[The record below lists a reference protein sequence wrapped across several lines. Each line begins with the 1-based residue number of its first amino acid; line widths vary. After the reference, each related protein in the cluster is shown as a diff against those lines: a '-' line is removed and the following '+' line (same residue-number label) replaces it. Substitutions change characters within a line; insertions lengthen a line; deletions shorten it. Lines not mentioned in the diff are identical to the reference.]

1 MKNLFIKTAALLFL
15 SVSLS
20 GCARDLSSSTYT
32 SDSTLNIVLQG
43 QLLSSR
49 HVKIKESDKDEI
61 LSSFGI
67 FYDIRDNN
75 LIGNST
81 GELYINAYYYLSSNL
96 KNEPVTIEEIT
107 KYFEILPV
115 IMSIK
120 GKLND
125 NNFKGI
131 VITES
136 ERDELINLV
145 NYYKAKKVSDSN
157 YQEILNSII
166 EDIAS
171 ITNRNSSQIKE
182 FLAN

>member
-1 MKNLFIKTAALLFL
+1 
-15 SVSLS
+15 
-20 GCARDLSSSTYT
+20 
-32 SDSTLNIVLQG
+32 
-43 QLLSSR
+43 
-49 HVKIKESDKDEI
+49 
-61 LSSFGI
+61 
-67 FYDIRDNN
+67 
-75 LIGNST
+75 
-81 GELYINAYYYLSSNL
+81 
-96 KNEPVTIEEIT
+96 
-107 KYFEILPV
+107 
-115 IMSIK
+115 MSIK